1 MWNWLFGP
9 PKPQPAPPVAVTSPP
24 PPPPAPAPKPAPVP
38 AAAPSGPAFIT
49 IEMLRKHWPHGD
61 SRVPG
66 LMEGIVASAPAVF
79 AKYGITTKLEVAMM
93 FGQFSEE
100 TGGGIDMVED
110 IRYTPLRACQVW
122 PSRFHSVAQV
132 YQVIGSYAGDPQFA
146 TKLMDNVYGNR
157 MGNRPGTH
165 DGSTYIGRGLSQCTG
180 RGQTAAPPSGYLGV
194 GAKTGLDVINH
205 PEILIA
211 PATALEC
218 GVADFILC
226 GCLPYAQR
234 GDVVGVTERLNGG
247 TIGLSSRQ
255 QWTAIWRQEIG
266 A

>member
-1 MWNWLFGP
+1 M
-9 PKPQPAPPVAVTSPP
+9 
-24 PPPPAPAPKPAPVP
+24 
-38 AAAPSGPAFIT
+38 AATIT
-49 IEMLRKHWPHGD
+49 LAQLQKHWPHGN

-66 LMEGIVASAPAVF
+66 LMEGIAASAPAVF
-79 AKYGITTKLEVAMM
+79 AKYGITSELVVAMM

-110 IRYTPLRACQVW
+110 IRYTPARACQVW

-132 YQVIGSYAGDPQFA
+132 YQTIGSQPGDPQFA
-146 TKLMDNVYGNR
+146 IKLMDNVYGGR

-165 DGSTYIGRGLSQCTG
+165 DGSMYIGRGLSQCTG
-180 RGQTAAPPSGYLGV
+180 RGEGNPPSGYIGV
-194 GAKTGLDVINH
+194 AQKTGLDVLNH
-205 PEILIA
+205 PEILSA

-226 GCLPYAQR
+226 GCMPFALK
-234 GDVVGVTERLNGG
+234 GDVLDVTRHLNGG
-247 TIGLSSRQ
+247 TIGLAERQ
-255 QWTAIWRQEIG
+255 SWTAIWRHELG